1 MTMAGTGP
9 DGIGAV
15 MPGALASDGAE
26 ALGGVDGVGTGVAIG
41 AAVPVLEVAVL
52 AVAVSAVAVS
62 AVAMSAVAVSALVV
76 AVVVEEALA
85 VVVEAVAVVVGAV
98 AVVAEAAAIVPISDS
113 RKTSLPW
120 DG

>member
-15 MPGALASDGAE
+15 MPGVLALDGAE

-41 AAVPVLEVAVL
+41 
-52 AVAVSAVAVS
+52 VAVSAVAVS
-62 AVAMSAVAVSALVV
+62 AVVV
-76 AVVVEEALA
+76 AVVVE
-85 VVVEAVAVVVGAV
+85 VVAVVVGVEAV
-98 AVVAEAAAIVPISDS
+98 AAAIVPISDS
-113 RKTSLPW
+113 RKTSLRW